1 MTSWTV
7 LDSVVLTHRLHIGFQ
22 PEHERAFEDLRVTD
36 LTPTGDYIF
45 AMTEVGRVRLFDS
58 RGQLLDEA
66 SPDSALGVQ
75 LGFEW
80 SPGFDVLPLG
90 EVAPFSVSTRRAAA
104 EALAESLRVTIGEE
118 GNIIRVRLSSSD
130 RRRAASIVNAVM
142 SRTVSLAATL
152 KLEQI
157 DDRAEVLE
165 AQLARADTLLRDAE
179 RRHQR
184 FQVNAAARGGPG
196 VEGDPAAERL
206 IQIRVDADQL
216 RMDRE
221 RLETLL
227 AEIPTSGVRIEAME
241 VIPAVRSSSELSR
254 ALTELARAR
263 ADIRRLDLTGDAS
276 QLQLIR
282 SLAESLENVAIPRL
296 GQAVVNQLMDQEDL
310 ARRQSADAAALLTD
324 IPPQR
329 IEEARLSRQVA
340 VAGTLFQD
348 TYRAY
353 EETTLAQAV
362 ARPDIRV
369 LDVAVAPLTPQ
380 KPTSTP
386 VALVLLSALVAAV
399 GVPLLLDSLNPSLR
413 EGSDIV
419 EGLGA
424 QLLGV
429 LPRIGAGRGGDPGH
443 ERTVN
448 AFHELRRNVT
458 FALNG
463 GGPITFAV
471 SSPGPGEGKSVTAA
485 NLAFAFAESGREVML
500 LDADVRSGRLH
511 EAVGADSEPGL
522 TDLLMADCSLTDT
535 IQATPMDG
543 VELIAAGTFAEDGPE
558 LLGSPDLESHLREL
572 GSRYDVVIV
581 DCPALDVGGD
591 AVLLS
596 IAAGAV
602 VMVFRHG
609 QTHSERARATMDW
622 ISRFPFRVAGAVFND
637 VPLREARRMRPSAA
651 PVLNLPNHHRS

>member
-1 MTSWTV
+1 
-7 LDSVVLTHRLHIGFQ
+7 
-22 PEHERAFEDLRVTD
+22 
-36 LTPTGDYIF
+36 
-45 AMTEVGRVRLFDS
+45 
-58 RGQLLDEA
+58 
-66 SPDSALGVQ
+66 
-75 LGFEW
+75 
-80 SPGFDVLPLG
+80 
-90 EVAPFSVSTRRAAA
+90 
-104 EALAESLRVTIGEE
+104 
-118 GNIIRVRLSSSD
+118 
-130 RRRAASIVNAVM
+130 
-142 SRTVSLAATL
+142 
-152 KLEQI
+152 
-157 DDRAEVLE
+157 
-165 AQLARADTLLRDAE
+165 
-179 RRHQR
+179 
-184 FQVNAAARGGPG
+184 
-196 VEGDPAAERL
+196 GDPAAERL
-206 IQIRVDADQL
+206 IQVRVEADQL

-227 AEIPTSGVRIEAME
+227 AEVPTSGIRIEAME
-241 VIPAVRSSSELSR
+241 VIPAVRSSSELSQ

-263 ADIRRLDLTGDAS
+263 ADIRRLELTEDAA
-276 QLQLIR
+276 QLRLIS
-282 SLAESLENVAIPRL
+282 SLAQSLENVAIPRL
-296 GQAVVNQLMDQEDL
+296 GQAVVDQLRDREDL
-310 ARRQSADAAALLTD
+310 ARRQSADAEALLTD

-353 EETTLAQAV
+353 EETTMAQAV
-362 ARPDIRV
+362 ARPDVRV
-369 LDVAVAPLTPQ
+369 LDVAVAPLAPQ
-380 KPTSTP
+380 KPASTS
-386 VALVLLSALVAAV
+386 VVMVLLAALVAAV
-399 GVPLLLDSLNPSLR
+399 GVPLLLDSLNPALR

-419 EGLGA
+419 DGLGT

-429 LPRIGAGRGGDPGH
+429 LPHIGAGGGDDAGH
-443 ERTVN
+443 EGTVN

-471 SSPGPGEGKSVTAA
+471 SSPGAGEGKSVTAA
-485 NLAFAFAESGREVML
+485 NLAFAFAEAGREVVL
-500 LDADVRSGRLH
+500 LDANVRSGRLH
-511 EAVGADSEPGL
+511 EAVGADPEPGL
-522 TDLLMADCSLTDT
+522 TDLLMADCTLTDT

-558 LLGSPDLESHLREL
+558 LLGSPELESHLREL
-572 GSRYDVVIV
+572 RSRYDVVIV

-637 VPLREARRMRPSAA
+637 VPLRKARSMRPSAA
-651 PVLNLPNHHRS
+651 PVLNLPHHLRS